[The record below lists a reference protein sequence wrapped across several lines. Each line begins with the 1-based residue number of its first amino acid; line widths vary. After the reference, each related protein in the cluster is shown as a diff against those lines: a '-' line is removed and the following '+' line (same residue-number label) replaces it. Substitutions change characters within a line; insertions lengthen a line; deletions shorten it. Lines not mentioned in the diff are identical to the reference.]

1 MKFRPA
7 KEQLYV
13 YAARAA
19 RGFGD
24 GFAIIVL
31 PAYLTEIGF
40 DPFRIKIIATAALLG
55 TAATTLA
62 AGFLAARYDLRD
74 LLLVTAFVMLA
85 TGLAIPNFEYFGA
98 ASPDCLHRHHESTGR
113 RHRHDGTA

>member
-13 YAARAA
+13 YAARAT

-24 GFAIIVL
+24 GFAIIIL

-40 DPFRIKIIATAALLG
+40 DPFRIGIIATAALLG

-85 TGLAIPNFEYFGA
+85 TGLAIPISNIWRCFSRLSSSETSA
-98 ASPDCLHRHHESTGR
+98 
-113 RHRHDGTA
+113 

>member
-13 YAARAA
+13 YTARAT

-40 DPFRIKIIATAALLG
+40 DPFRIGIIATAALLG

-62 AGFLAARYDLRD
+62 AGFLAARYDLRN

-85 TGLAIPNFEYFGA
+85 SGDPQFRTFGA

-113 RHRHDGTA
+113 RQSA